1 MKKRAWFFFVMFFCI
16 NALAACQPEPAAL
29 APTLSV
35 TLPPVEITR
44 QPETAAPADNPNMK
58 VSMACS
64 RAGEVKRYQLDSALM
79 NGTQYVTVYLPPCY
93 DENKEGGYA
102 VLYLLHGQTF
112 NDEMWLDLGAGE
124 IADELISGGAAK
136 PFLMVMPYEEFYYR
150 QPENN
155 NFSQAFIEEII
166 PFVDSTFNT
175 CTQRACRAL
184 GGISRGASWAARLGL
199 QHWELFASV
208 GAHSLP
214 TFKGDLEALPD
225 WLEQIPAG
233 SAPRL
238 YLDIG
243 RFDPEVKTAY
253 RFEQVLNEKGIL
265 NEWHLN
271 DGRHNTEY
279 WAAHMCEYLQWYA
292 QGWDALE

>member
-44 QPETAAPADNPNMK
+44 QPASAAPADNPNVK
-58 VSMACS
+58 VSMSCS
-64 RAGEVKRYQLDSALM
+64 RAGAVKRYQLDSALM

-112 NDEMWLDLGAGE
+112 NDEMWLDLDAGE

-155 NFSQAFIEEII
+155 NFSQTFIEEIV
-166 PFVDSTFNT
+166 PFVDSTSTLARSALPRVGRHFARGFLGGAP
-175 CTQRACRAL
+175 RAAAL
-184 GGISRGASWAARLGL
+184 GAVRLGRRPQPAHL
-199 QHWELFASV
+199 QGRS
-208 GAHSLP
+208 GS
-214 TFKGDLEALPD
+214 
-225 WLEQIPAG
+225 PAG
-233 SAPRL
+233 MA
-238 YLDIG
+238 G
-243 RFDPEVKTAY
+243 
-253 RFEQVLNEKGIL
+253 
-265 NEWHLN
+265 
-271 DGRHNTEY
+271 
-279 WAAHMCEYLQWYA
+279 
-292 QGWDALE
+292 